1 MFLVS
6 KQQLKPVINV
16 LAKKKKKQLSMGYR
30 SNSTSYQILTY
41 FDRFVLFI
49 YYVRFL
55 KG

>member
-16 LAKKKKKQLSMGYR
+16 LATKKKKKKQLSMDYR

-41 FDRFVLFI
+41 FDQFVLFI
-49 YYVRFL
+49 Y
-55 KG
+55 